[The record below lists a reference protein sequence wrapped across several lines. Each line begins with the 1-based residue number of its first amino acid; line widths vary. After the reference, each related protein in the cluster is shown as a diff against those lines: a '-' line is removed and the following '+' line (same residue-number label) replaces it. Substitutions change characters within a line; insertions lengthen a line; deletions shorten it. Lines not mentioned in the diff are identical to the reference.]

1 MTNESQRFDRIPAT
15 PADRES
21 SEDVDSAMATR
32 EEVLDFFSE
41 NYGIDPAVFED
52 HTFWERGSGKLWA
65 FRGDAPSPVPIE
77 GLGMTLLRTRQE
89 HWKPTTDAIQR
100 FGTRATKNVLVLDAD
115 EAAAFVGG
123 EDQAIERWDGEW
135 GYLIVA
141 HELASAVEPIG
152 VGLYLRGEL
161 RSQIPKGR
169 RRDLD

>member
-15 PADRES
+15 AADRADPE
-21 SEDVDSAMATR
+21 AATR
-32 EEVLDFFSE
+32 EEVLAFFEES
-41 NYGIDPAVFED
+41 YGIDPSVFAE
-52 HTFWERGSGKLWA
+52 HTIWERGSGKLWA
-65 FRGDAPSPVPIE
+65 FRGDAPSPVAIQ

-100 FGTRATKNVLVLDAD
+100 FGQHATRNVVTLDAA
-115 EAAAFVGG
+115 EAAAFVAGD
-123 EDQAIERWDGEW
+123 DQELERWDGEW

-141 HELASAVEPIG
+141 HEIAGDVEPIG

-169 RRDLD
+169 RRELG

>member
-1 MTNESQRFDRIPAT
+1 MTADESRRFDRIPSTA
-15 PADRES
+15 AEREDP
-21 SEDVDSAMATR
+21 EAATR
-32 EEVLDFFSE
+32 AEVLDFFEE
-41 NYGIDPAVFED
+41 NYGIGPAVFEN

-65 FRGDAPSPVPIE
+65 YRGDPPTPVAIQ

-100 FGTRATKNVLVLDAD
+100 FGGHATKNVITLDGD
-115 EAAAFVGG
+115 EAAAFVAGDDR
-123 EDQAIERWDGEW
+123 EIERWDGEW

-141 HELASAVEPIG
+141 HEIAGDVEPIG

-169 RRDLD
+169 RRELG